1 MKKKIFKSLILCF
14 GIVILII
21 IGYVIFI
28 LTSYY
33 RIDNN
38 LNLQIAN
45 EALYD
50 IVEMNKE
57 YKITTYNIGFGA
69 HSQNYTFFMDKGETL
84 DGQKTKGKWS
94 KARSIEEVN
103 FNTSGAINTI
113 KNLSPDFCLF
123 QEVDTYATRSFKID
137 QYQMIKNEMLNY
149 NSTFGEN
156 FHSTYLPY
164 PFHDM
169 HGRVNAGIATLS
181 KYKITS
187 STRYSL
193 TVTDS
198 LSKLFDLDR
207 CFVANEF
214 DISNGNKLI
223 IVNIHMSAYD
233 EGGVIRE
240 KQLEE
245 LNNYLKTVKELGYY
259 VIVGGDFN
267 HDLLSN
273 NPLYNYD
280 LEDNNPFINYISHKK
295 PDWLQMF
302 FNEDKTCNIETGYSV
317 IASSNAP
324 TSRDISVEWEFGKGY
339 VSVIDGFIVS
349 DNIEVISNETVVTT
363 SGNKN
368 INHFAYSD
376 HDPVILKFK
385 LK

>member
-1 MKKKIFKSLILCF
+1 MKKKLFKSIALFFGLI
-14 GIVILII
+14 ILIV

-28 LTSYY
+28 LSSYY
-33 RIDNN
+33 RIEDN
-38 LNLQIAN
+38 LLLQVEN
-45 EALYD
+45 EAELEQVD
-50 IVEMNKE
+50 VNSE
-57 YKITTYNIGFGA
+57 YSISTYNIGFGA
-69 HSQNYTFFMDKGETL
+69 HSQNYTFFMDSGETL
-84 DGQKTKGKWS
+84 EGEKTKGRWS
-94 KARSIEEVN
+94 KAKSLEEVS
-103 FNTSGAINTI
+103 FNTSGAIKTI
-113 KNLSPDFCLF
+113 TNLMPDFCLF
-123 QEVDTYATRSFKID
+123 QEVDTYATRSFKVN
-137 QYQMIKNEMLNY
+137 QYQMIKIGFPKY

-156 FHSTYLPY
+156 FHSPYLPY

-181 KYKITS
+181 KYKIVS

-214 DISNGNKLI
+214 NTSNNNKLI
-223 IVNIHMSAYD
+223 VVNIHMSFYD

-240 KQLEE
+240 KQLHE
-245 LNNYLKTVKELGYY
+245 LNSYLKKCKESGYY

-267 HDLLSN
+267 HDLLTN

-280 LEDNNPFINYISHKK
+280 EQNNRPFLNYISHKK

-302 FNEDKTCNIETGYSV
+302 FNEDKTCNIESGYRV
-317 IASSNAP
+317 IASTNAP
-324 TSRDISVEWEFGKGY
+324 TSRDISIEWEIGKGY

-349 DNIEVISNETVVTT
+349 DNIEVLSSTTIVTSN
-363 SGNKN
+363 GNKQL
-368 INHFAYSD
+368 NHFAYSD
-376 HDPVILKFK
+376 HDPVLLKFK

>member
-1 MKKKIFKSLILCF
+1 MKKKIFKSLLLSF
-14 GIVILII
+14 GLII
-21 IGYVIFI
+21 LFILGYAIFI
-28 LTSYY
+28 LASYN
-33 RIDNN
+33 RIEDN
-38 LNLQIAN
+38 LVLQVENSASFDTI
-45 EALYD
+45 D
-50 IVEMNKE
+50 INNQ
-57 YKITTYNIGFGA
+57 YTISTYNIGFGA
-69 HSQNYTFFMDKGETL
+69 HSQDYTFFMDKGETL
-84 DGQKTKGKWS
+84 DGQKTKGRWS
-94 KARSIEEVN
+94 KAKSLEEVT
-103 FNTSGAINTI
+103 FNTSGAIKTI
-113 KNLSPDFCLF
+113 TDLSPDFCLF
-123 QEVDTYATRSFKID
+123 QEVDTLATRSFKVN
-137 QYQMIKNEMLNY
+137 QYQMIKVGMPTY

-156 FHSTYLPY
+156 FHSPYLPY
-164 PFHDM
+164 PLHDM

-181 KYKITS
+181 KYKITA

-207 CFVANEF
+207 CFVSNEF
-214 DISNGNKLI
+214 NTSDGNKLI
-223 IVNIHMSAYD
+223 VVNIHMSAYD

-245 LNNYLKTVKELGYY
+245 LNSYLKTVKELGYY

-280 LEDNNPFINYISHKK
+280 LENNNPFAEYISHKK

-302 FNEDKTCNIETGYSV
+302 FNEDKTCNIEEGYQV

-324 TSRDISVEWEFGKGY
+324 TSRDISVEWEIGKGY

-349 DNIEVISNETVVTT
+349 DNIEVISSETIVTT
-363 SGNKN
+363 NGKKK

-376 HDPVILKFK
+376 HDPVLLTFKFK
-385 LK
+385 